1 MHIQCLK
8 TILIVQ
14 LEQEKRDAE
23 RAVKTDQLCRGTC
36 KQRPRNEPRMPRREN
51 VYRTS
56 TMSTPCCACCLV
68 TAVKSWVSCRCLMQ
82 PSSTSST
89 WGTSLLKQTAA
100 AIKVVWVPPT
110 CLSYHKS
117 YRPLNHFRWQDSL
130 FPHTAHQ
137 PDEDMLCRALLQYH
151 NTPSRKD
158 GFSPAQKLY
167 GRPVQ
172 DTPSPQTVIR
182 NGQNRTVHQGGG
194 RSLIQQTCTR
204 PTWCWTRVK
213 RHHTKSK
220 N

>member
-1 MHIQCLK
+1 MCVGHLCVLEW
-8 TILIVQ
+8 TCIVRV
-14 LEQEKRDAE
+14 EE
-23 RAVKTDQLCRGTC
+23 GTC
-36 KQRPRNEPRMPRREN
+36 TCKFATKWGFNH
-51 VYRTS
+51 VTS
-56 TMSTPCCACCLV
+56 SPWYPQSNGKAEAT
-68 TAVKSWVSCRCLMQ
+68 VKSMKKIIC
-82 PSSTSST
+82 
-89 WGTSLLKQTAA
+89 AA
-100 AIKVVWVPPT
+100 WNGRQ
-110 CLSYHKS
+110 L
-117 YRPLNHFRWQDSL
+117 
-130 FPHTAHQ
+130 
-137 PDEDMLCRALLQYH
+137 DEDMLCRALLQYH